1 VLAAQVVVVERRQEL
16 EHASAGRP
24 EQLGDL
30 GLVGRVASGDR
41 HAGVTGLSHWG
52 AGSVE
57 EREESGNV
65 RKVVVVSPSER
76 DVTEIRSAGLDR
88 RYDVTFAGPDLDALD
103 RLDGEALVAELGG
116 LAADGIVS
124 SKDRGA
130 LLAAVLASRRGLP
143 GPSPRAVAA
152 CQHKPTARALQER
165 AVPEATPRWF
175 VSGEREPPF
184 GPPWF
189 VKPAVGR
196 LSMSAHRVDDEA
208 QLPAVGGADAYAEGW
223 QSLARLGGVDLDGHG
238 WIAEAVLEGAPLTIE
253 GYVHRGEVT
262 IVGVT
267 DSVMYEGTLS
277 FERFEYP
284 SRLPAGRV
292 AEVSQLA
299 ARLPGA
305 FGFDNGFFNAE
316 CVVPDSGPPG
326 LIELNGRIASQFAPL
341 LRAVHGRSSYD
352 ALLALACGEDPR
364 WDASPA
370 DGVAVSYVLRR
381 FEDAWVEAAPEPE
394 AGVEILV
401 HTGQNLSDAYANDPG
416 SFRLAIVYEAG
427 ETRAEAVARARARAA
442 GLRFLLGPP
451 RPA

>member
-1 VLAAQVVVVERRQEL
+1 MD
-16 EHASAGRP
+16 GRA
-24 EQLGDL
+24 
-30 GLVGRVASGDR
+30 LVG
-41 HAGVTGLSHWG
+41 
-52 AGSVE
+52 
-57 EREESGNV
+57 
-65 RKVVVVSPSER
+65 
-76 DVTEIRSAGLDR
+76 
-88 RYDVTFAGPDLDALD
+88 
-103 RLDGEALVAELGG
+103 ELGA
-116 LAADGIVS
+116 LEADGIVS

-130 LLAAVLASRRGLP
+130 LLAAVLAARA
-143 GPSPRAVAA
+143 GPARPLAGAVAA

-175 VSGEREPPF
+175 VPGGGEPPF

-196 LSMSAHRVDDEA
+196 LSMGAHRVDDEA
-208 QLPAVGGADAYAEGW
+208 ELPAGGGADPYTDGW
-223 QSLARLGGVDLDGHG
+223 QSLAHLGGVDLDGHG
-238 WIAEAVLEGAPLTIE
+238 WIAEAVLTGTPLTVE
-253 GYVHRGEVT
+253 GYVHRGTVT

-292 AEVSQLA
+292 AEVSELA

-305 FGFDNGFFNAE
+305 FAFDNGFFNAE
-316 CVVPDSGPPG
+316 FVVPDSGPAM

-364 WDASPA
+364 WAATPP

-381 FEDAWVEAAPEPE
+381 FEDAWVDAIPEPE
-394 AGVEILV
+394 DGVEILA
-401 HTGQNLSDAYANDPG
+401 HAGQNLSDAYANDPG

-427 ETRAEAVARARARAA
+427 ETREEAVARARARATA
-442 GLRFLLGPP
+442 LSFSLAPA